1 MPDLDDNIL
10 TRKKEKQKMETY
22 EIIASLLTFALT
34 YLVLFKE
41 FRDEKA

>member
-1 MPDLDDNIL
+1 
-10 TRKKEKQKMETY
+10 MENY

-34 YLVLFKE
+34 YFVLFKE